1 MYFFFSVY
9 LQFGL
14 SFFVN
19 ADQDTVLYWPV
30 DDQYYRKNIEPT
42 PEVCLHRNQIWIFP
56 FTPKQNGQG
65 NFRHA
70 THQHPDLSKLT
81 SSLQTHSNSII
92 NGTAV
97 CKVIHFTAI
106 VRTCF
111 ENSEI
116 LGGIPPCQH
125 RIIPEPYR
133 TPPKSKCTNSD
144 KKKKSKW
151 TEMNFGIGKL
161 RP

>member
-81 SSLQTHSNSII
+81 SSLQTNSNSII

-97 CKVIHFTAI
+97 YKVIHFTAI

-116 LGGIPPCQH
+116 FGGNSALSTSHHTGTIPNAPQIEMH
-125 RIIPEPYR
+125 QFRQ
-133 TPPKSKCTNSD
+133 
-144 KKKKSKW
+144 KKKIK
-151 TEMNFGIGKL
+151 MNRDEF
-161 RP
+161 RHR